1 MGLGADRP
9 GSEEP
14 REANRPGSTEADG
27 DDFDGGLEAPD
38 PLSVLIAEV
47 GQVAPLKAGEQDALL
62 EKLRQ
67 GDARARERLLETH
80 LHVVLAAA
88 TARQGRGLPVG
99 DLFQEGSLGLFA
111 AIGGFAGSAN
121 SEFDKFISEEVDIC
135 LEAALRVEE
144 EAVKA
149 ERALIVAA
157 EDFDRVEMMLAKE
170 LRRKPTDL
178 EIGTRLEWDAART
191 AQVRELVD
199 ESRRQHDAEILAL
212 LEPEEMDLL
221 EPLDLPEHLDLPELD
236 GDEGRP
242 PNHDGSL
249 N

>member
-9 GSEEP
+9 EPGAP
-14 REANRPGSTEADG
+14 REANRSGSAGG
-27 DDFDGGLEAPD
+27 DDDDFGGLDAPD
-38 PLSVLIAEV
+38 TLAVLIEGV
-47 GQVAPLKAGEQDALL
+47 DQVPSLKAGEQDVLL
-62 EKLRQ
+62 KKLKQ

-80 LHVVLAAA
+80 LYVVLASA
-88 TARQGRGLPVG
+88 TARQDRGLPVG

-111 AIGGFAGSAN
+111 AIGDFAGS
-121 SEFDKFISEEVDIC
+121 SREEFEKFIVEQVDTC
-135 LEAALRVEE
+135 LEAALKEEE

-149 ERALIVAA
+149 ERALILAA

-191 AQVRELVD
+191 AQVREIVD

-212 LEPEEMDLL
+212 LEPDEMDLL
-221 EPLDLPEHLDLPELD
+221 EPLDLPELE
-236 GDEGRP
+236 GDEGHRA
-242 PNHDGSL
+242 NRDGSL